1 MNLRDI
7 RTSNETEI
15 IVERRT
21 PGIREDSHE
30 IIHNTM
36 TIEVVHSEND
46 TLYKDCLDHY
56 GLTYTGFIISNLG
69 KTVSSCDYCVL
80 DLTYGDRL
88 QEPET
93 TYRYTFLFKSFIWAE
108 ETIRNHYQSIA
119 NNKSIDFKLS
129 YKSIWADGVA
139 LKDLFQYKGYTGRF
153 FADDR
158 ITLLD
163 MFEFYRNT
171 IKIDHLNRNSI
182 FKYTI
187 QSVCYRFECDSAF
200 INYANG
206 QKCPTYGGM
215 YDEDLRQ
222 KKYKIVYTPLLEDLE
237 NERLLGIISGMENVD
252 SEERGITAT
261 CLQPEKL
268 SPSYRHLSRSRPPI
282 IVGENY
288 LVEYLYISG
297 NRVYL
302 IFRDSGKYSYDI
314 NLFGLS
320 YNNED
325 CKNDNVDVIHELM
338 TEEKWTFWKNFRL
351 FSPKVLVQIVKT
363 PKNIIS
369 FKDTPRVIH
378 II

>member
-7 RTSNETEI
+7 RTSKETEI

-21 PGIREDSHE
+21 PGTREDSHE
-30 IIHNTM
+30 TSHNTM

-56 GLTYTGFIISNLG
+56 GSTYTSFIISNLG
-69 KTVSSCDYCVL
+69 KTVSSRDYCIL
-80 DLTYGDRL
+80 EITYGKPD
-88 QEPET
+88 T
-93 TYRYTFLFKSFIWAE
+93 TYRYSFLFKSFIWAE

-119 NNKSIDFKLS
+119 NNKYIDFKLS
-129 YKSIWADGVA
+129 YKSIWLDGVG
-139 LKDLFQYKGYTGRF
+139 LKYLFQYKGYTGRF
-153 FADDR
+153 FLEDR

-171 IKIDHLNRNSI
+171 IKKDQLNRKDI
-182 FKYTI
+182 FKYHI
-187 QSVCYRFECDSAF
+187 QSVCYRFEYDSAF

-206 QKCPTYGGM
+206 QKCPTFNGM

-222 KKYKIVYTPLLEDLE
+222 KKYKTVYAPMLEDVE
-237 NERLLGIISGMENVD
+237 NERLLGIISGMENVE

-261 CLQPEKL
+261 CLQPEKK
-268 SPSYRHLSRSRPPI
+268 SPLFRHLSGSRPPI

-288 LVEYLYISG
+288 LVEYLYIWRD
-297 NRVYL
+297 RVYL
-302 IFRDSGKYSYDI
+302 LFRDSGKYSYDI

-320 YNNED
+320 YNNEE
-325 CKNDNVDVIHELM
+325 CKNDNVDIIHELM

-351 FSPKVLVQIVKT
+351 FSPEVLIQIVKT
-363 PKNIIS
+363 PKNILS
-369 FKDTPRVIH
+369 FEDTPRVIH